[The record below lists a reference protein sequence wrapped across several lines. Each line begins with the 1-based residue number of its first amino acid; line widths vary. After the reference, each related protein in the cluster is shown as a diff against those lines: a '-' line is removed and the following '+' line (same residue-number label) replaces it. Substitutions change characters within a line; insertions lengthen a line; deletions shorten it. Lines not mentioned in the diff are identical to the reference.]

1 MLPDTQFYSRYS
13 TPETGNLAQARY
25 GSEPFKAQVEWLVK
39 NQEALNMD
47 FATHL
52 GDVVDQA
59 DVEGEWKVAD
69 EAMEVLDGSD
79 LNYSILPGNHD
90 MIQDGSA
97 HPYNDYF
104 SAARE
109 GRQPGNLPG
118 APYRG

>member
-1 MLPDTQFYSRYS
+1 MTTRRFLGTVLTVSVAGTFLVAPASADEPKEGMGSRFSIGVLPDTQFYSRYS

-59 DVEGEWKVAD
+59 DVEGGV
-69 EAMEVLDGSD
+69 
-79 LNYSILPGNHD
+79 
-90 MIQDGSA
+90 
-97 HPYNDYF
+97 
-104 SAARE
+104 E
-109 GRQPGNLPG
+109 GR
-118 APYRG
+118 R